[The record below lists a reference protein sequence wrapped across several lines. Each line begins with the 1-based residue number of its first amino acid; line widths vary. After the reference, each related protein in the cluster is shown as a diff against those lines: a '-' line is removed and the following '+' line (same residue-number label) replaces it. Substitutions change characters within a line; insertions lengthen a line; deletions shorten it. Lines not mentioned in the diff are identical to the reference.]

1 MDGMGGAHASHRR
14 RTTERTC
21 TSYRSTR
28 SESASF
34 SCHSSTVCPMISSPS
49 RFGSPRNGLDL
60 QSRLFCLRRVGLM
73 RPSSGLGTDLS
84 VLCARIVVGVATGVH
99 VAFLFSHV
107 ATFRAMQHA
116 RPSLIWSWTK
126 FDVLPCARMLGDS
139 MLSCL
144 QSAILPR

>member
-14 RTTERTC
+14 RRSTERTC

-73 RPSSGLGTDLS
+73 RPSSGLGTGPLRAVRTHCGRCGDRCTCRVPLFACGYFPCNAACKAIPDLELDQVRRS
-84 VLCARIVVGVATGVH
+84 ALRSDAWR
-99 VAFLFSHV
+99 
-107 ATFRAMQHA
+107 QHA
-116 RPSLIWSWTK
+116 
-126 FDVLPCARMLGDS
+126 
-139 MLSCL
+139 
-144 QSAILPR
+144 